1 MRVSHRPYQFS
12 ERGMLIIFG
21 FSINFGEENNII
33 LWEKQIK
40 YLNSL
45 KN

>member
-1 MRVSHRPYQFS
+1 MQVTQTYQFS

-21 FSINFGEENNII
+21 FSINLGEENNII

-40 YLNSL
+40 YLDSL
-45 KN
+45 QN